1 MEKKKK
7 ILYLFVLE
15 KVLAQ
20 LNLALVSKS
29 DASYSDLAL
38 RALFR
43 LNNHNYVV
51 NALRRSSLIE
61 LLLLAEPSAEQTY
74 HDLLIKDRNNYV
86 NTTFAKA
93 RSYLEQSADEP
104 GLCALQIFALQI
116 FSLSDVSHKKKRV

>member
-1 MEKKKK
+1 MLVNFDEN
-7 ILYLFVLE
+7 LFHPFTE

-20 LNLALVSKS
+20 LNLALVNKS

-51 NALRRSSLIE
+51 NALCRSSLME

-74 HDLLIKDRNNYV
+74 HDLLFKDKNNYV
-86 NTTFAKA
+86 TTTFAKA
-93 RSYLEQSADEP
+93 RSYLADEP
-104 GLCALQIFALQI
+104 GSCFLI
-116 FSLSDVSHKKKRV
+116 KKKKF